1 MSNHG
6 GGGGGGSDEKDQALR
21 LVQVYDDDLCKLN
34 EEYGQMLNNYNENE
48 QVNLTTATTTTT
60 TTSDIECCVRRL
72 RLNVSLTSQLVLSL
86 ITIIII
92 SGCFWWIY
100 NILVNNFHRDF

>member
-1 MSNHG
+1 MSNHV

-60 TTSDIECCVRRL
+60 SDIECCVRRL